1 MGDRSNTKSSELDRR
16 ASTRLSRVL
25 GNGEDDDYDF
35 LAAMGI
41 SDGFRPTDVAQQN
54 ENVSHVA
61 RPSVVSIES
70 PVARAISPP
79 RPSSVSKPPPTND
92 SFSFPSYNVVERAP
106 VRSSTLSN
114 DSSLMPAEIPYEGP
128 SGPSHPYQ
136 MYPQDVRLA
145 RTASLATT
153 STAPISER
161 SYNGPRRPAHP
172 YGIYSQNVGTS
183 DDSTSDRSAQA
194 GINVGFPGTGGG
206 DYQRRLGPDG
216 EEAADLIGPDGHTE
230 QLPPYT
236 RYPTEAYA
244 QKALGVTVAQPT
256 AAVLPM
262 QQSLEIP
269 GAGGIGL
276 ATRNPEFAST
286 EDLNRLN
293 SPQSRRSIRSFTSE
307 ASHHSINTA
316 ALAVTN
322 EKGTSNWKI
331 AARRKVW
338 GVVPC
343 WALVLGVIVLVLL
356 GVVIGTVIGT
366 VIAPQLRK
374 GPGHKKSSSEAT
386 TTTPGFVPLATVPP
400 GLPPLIS
407 GPYSLPLFGP
417 RYSRTCFK
425 DSAQSNAWN
434 CDAIMSQLTM
444 SVHERPNSPDIAAY
458 GLDLFYNR
466 SYTMDSF
473 VYTYGV
479 QPISLHDQQLSLV
492 NDSFER
498 ARGPAWA
505 FALPYNKTMIL
516 PEEYLMVTNTTS
528 NQVQR
533 RMMFG
538 PDFKRKGLAENGDKP
553 WICTWPGTLLEF
565 FIYTTQNS
573 SFKYPM
579 PSSNSM
585 SVSSGPTP
593 TASSSG
599 SQPTNGYRRGAIGQP
614 YDHDTHRDQEDASYY
629 HTTTT
634 PPPPSSSSTSSESS
648 ETPQSSS
655 AGPNYFGPGPML
667 PPSLPSYPR
676 VIKVEERRNTDIDA
690 PAPTC
695 RQVQIIGQGI
705 EAIPVLNEEN
715 QPIEVQISELPA
727 NGEEKETAPYLFK
740 RHPFSPHLW
749 SRGDDGS
756 DGNELSDCGCIWWV
770 T

>member
-1 MGDRSNTKSSELDRR
+1 MGDQSTAKSSELERGTSRR

-25 GNGEDDDYDF
+25 GDDDDYDF
-35 LAAMGI
+35 LAMAI
-41 SDGFRPTDVAQQN
+41 SDGFRPTDVAQN

-61 RPSVVSIES
+61 RPSVYSIES
-70 PVARAISPP
+70 PVARAISP
-79 RPSSVSKPPPTND
+79 RPSSVSKPPPAND
-92 SFSFPSYNVVERAP
+92 SFSSYNVLERAP
-106 VRSSTLSN
+106 ARSSGLST
-114 DSSLMPAEIPYEGP
+114 DSSLMPVETPYEGP

-136 MYPQDVRLA
+136 MYSQDVRLA

-153 STAPISER
+153 STAPVSER

-172 YGIYSQNVGTS
+172 YGIYSQNVGASDDGTS
-183 DDSTSDRSAQA
+183 DSSAQT
-194 GINVGFPGTGGG
+194 GITVGFPGTTGG

-236 RYPTEAYA
+236 RYPVEAYA
-244 QKALGVTVAQPT
+244 QKALGITVAQPT
-256 AAVLPM
+256 STVPLA
-262 QQSLEIP
+262 QQNLEIP

-331 AARRKVW
+331 AARRKIW
-338 GVVPC
+338 GVFPC

-366 VIAPQLRK
+366 VIAPQLHK
-374 GPGHKKSSSEAT
+374 GPPHDKSSYAT
-386 TTTPGFVPLATVPP
+386 TKTTPGFAPLETAPA
-400 GLPPLIS
+400 GLPPLVY

-417 RYSRTCFK
+417 RFSRTCFQ
-425 DSAQSNAWN
+425 DSGQAMAWN

-444 SVHERPNSPDIAAY
+444 SVHASKNPTEVSAY
-458 GLDLFYNR
+458 SLDLNYNH

-473 VYTYGV
+473 MYTYGV
-479 QPISLHDQQLSLV
+479 QPISLQDQQLVLV
-492 NDSFER
+492 NDTFER

-505 FALPYNKTMIL
+505 FALPYNKTVIL
-516 PEEYLMVTNTTS
+516 PNEYLLPINSTS
-528 NQVQR
+528 SSQVQR

-538 PDFKRKGLAENGDKP
+538 PDFKRKGLAESGDQP
-553 WICTWPGTLLEF
+553 WICTWPETLLEF
-565 FIYTTQNS
+565 FIYANQSS

-579 PSSNSM
+579 PSGSGM
-585 SVSSGPTP
+585 STTSGPTP
-593 TASSSG
+593 TGSSAG
-599 SQPTNGYRRGAIGQP
+599 TQPTNGYRRNQIGQP
-614 YDHDTHRDQEDASYY
+614 YHDDTHRDQEDYTYTHPTS
-629 HTTTT
+629 T
-634 PPPPSSSSTSSESS
+634 PPPTSSPTSSTSS

-655 AGPNYFGPGPML
+655 AGPDYFGPGPM
-667 PPSLPSYPR
+667 PPPMLPSYPR
-676 VIKVEERRNTDIDA
+676 VIKVEERRNSDKDA
-690 PAPTC
+690 PSPTC
-695 RQVQIIGQGI
+695 RQVRIIGQGI
-705 EAIPVLNEEN
+705 EAVPVLNSEN
-715 QPIEVQISELPA
+715 QPIEIQITELPT
-727 NGEEKETAPYLFK
+727 GDEKETARYLFK
-740 RHPFSPHLW
+740 RHSSSPHPHLW
-749 SRGDDGS
+749 NRGDDGS
-756 DGNELSDCGCIWWV
+756 NGDELSDCGCIWWV